1 MPPKAK
7 FTREEVISAA
17 LEIVRANG
25 EEALTARSLGEKLGS
40 SARPVFTLFDSM
52 EEIKTLVLS
61 AAKKLYDGYVEEG
74 LKSEIAF
81 KGVGQSYIRFAAEQ
95 PKLFKLLF
103 MREQSG
109 KPDKDHILAVLDD
122 NNEKIINS
130 ITQGYGV
137 NRENAKALYMHL
149 WVYSHGLAVLIATG
163 VCAFT
168 AEEISEMLTQTF
180 KSLITRIKT
189 EGKL

>member
-1 MPPKAK
+1 
-7 FTREEVISAA
+7 
-17 LEIVRANG
+17 
-25 EEALTARSLGEKLGS
+25 
-40 SARPVFTLFDSM
+40 
-52 EEIKTLVLS
+52 
-61 AAKKLYDGYVEEG
+61 
-74 LKSEIAF
+74 
-81 KGVGQSYIRFAAEQ
+81 
-95 PKLFKLLF
+95 

-122 NNEKIINS
+122 NTEKIINS

>member
-122 NNEKIINS
+122 NTEKIINS
-130 ITQGYGV
+130 IT
-137 NRENAKALYMHL
+137 
-149 WVYSHGLAVLIATG
+149 YSHGLAVLIATG